1 MSSSRR
7 IAILASGAGSNMA
20 AIAQACEQAVIPASI
35 GLIISN
41 VPNAGV
47 LGRAKDLRLPHCC
60 IDHRQFENREAF
72 EDAMLLKLRG
82 ASIDFVVLAGFM
94 RILTDCF
101 IREYYGSLLNIHP
114 SLLPKYPGLNTHQRA
129 LDAGDRET
137 GATVHYVIPE
147 LDAGPT
153 IVQGKVP
160 ILPEDDAES
169 LAARV
174 QVQEHAIYPQAVRW
188 CLEKK
193 VELRDGKVWKD
204 PSFMDDGETRTGA
217 NANNG
222 TRA

>member
-7 IAILASGAGSNMA
+7 IAILASGAGSNMV

-41 VPNAGV
+41 VPDAGV
-47 LGRAKDLRLPHCC
+47 LVRAKNLHLHHCC
-60 IDHRQFENREAF
+60 IDHRQFDNREAF
-72 EDAMLLKLRG
+72 ERAMLLKLRE
-82 ASIDFVVLAGFM
+82 ASIDLVVLAGFM

-129 LDAGDRET
+129 LDAGDREA

-160 ILPEDDAES
+160 ILPGDDADS

-174 QVQEHAIYPQAVRW
+174 QVQEHVIYPQAVRW

-193 VELRDGKVWKD
+193 VELRDGEVWKN
-204 PSFMDDGETRTGA
+204 PLFMDDGEMNNGALRNDRTGA
-217 NANNG
+217 
-222 TRA
+222 